1 MQILCLLGDIL
12 HDLALRCIFR
22 QYDHF
27 LHVVGNILFRSFVG
41 AVVAD
46 ILIAFRRILR
56 IVDIVQKC
64 ISRICIGCLGRYKS
78 GHNAEA
84 QSLLGI
90 YHFQIRSR
98 LQCRRYLGSIQERC
112 CHLTADQII
121 LRIIVIDHTDI
132 GSQTQK
138 LLSCCPDHIQ
148 ILGVEGFSHG
158 L

>member
-1 MQILCLLGDIL
+1 MSKGSHEVTESVSTRLCEWRGLNGRLVAATLITRTLELIPDLRMQILCLLGDIL

-78 GHNAEA
+78 GHDAEA
-84 QSLLGI
+84 QSDPVSPAVPQIPGKYTGTLLPP
-90 YHFQIRSR
+90 HR
-98 LQCRRYLGSIQERC
+98 
-112 CHLTADQII
+112 
-121 LRIIVIDHTDI
+121 
-132 GSQTQK
+132 
-138 LLSCCPDHIQ
+138 
-148 ILGVEGFSHG
+148 
-158 L
+158 

>member
-1 MQILCLLGDIL
+1 MSKGSHEVTESVSTRLCEWRGLNGRLVAATLVAATLVACTLELIPDLRMQILCLLGDIL

-78 GHNAEA
+78 C
-84 QSLLGI
+84 LL
-90 YHFQIRSR
+90 YTSPSPR
-98 LQCRRYLGSIQERC
+98 
-112 CHLTADQII
+112 D
-121 LRIIVIDHTDI
+121 
-132 GSQTQK
+132 
-138 LLSCCPDHIQ
+138 
-148 ILGVEGFSHG
+148 
-158 L
+158 